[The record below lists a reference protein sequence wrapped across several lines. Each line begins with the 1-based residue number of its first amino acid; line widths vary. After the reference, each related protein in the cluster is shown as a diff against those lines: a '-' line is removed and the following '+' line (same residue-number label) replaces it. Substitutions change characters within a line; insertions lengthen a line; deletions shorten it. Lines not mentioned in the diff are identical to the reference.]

1 MVGVFLLTFSPGKC
15 VCLERGSVGRLGEMR
30 ALRWGRGHPDGY
42 WNRAPPQ
49 QKSVLGV
56 GSCRGSK
63 ARLPLAQRCLVGG
76 WAAQGFGGFRTNKQG
91 SVRAQRSESPSGP
104 EVPIKVFFPL
114 F

>member
-1 MVGVFLLTFSPGKC
+1 MLAAWVRCGLSGGAGVILMGIG
-15 VCLERGSVGRLGEMR
+15 VE
-30 ALRWGRGHPDGY
+30 
-42 WNRAPPQ
+42 PPQ

-56 GSCRGSK
+56 GSYRGSK
-63 ARLPLAQRCLVGG
+63 APLPLAQRCLVGG